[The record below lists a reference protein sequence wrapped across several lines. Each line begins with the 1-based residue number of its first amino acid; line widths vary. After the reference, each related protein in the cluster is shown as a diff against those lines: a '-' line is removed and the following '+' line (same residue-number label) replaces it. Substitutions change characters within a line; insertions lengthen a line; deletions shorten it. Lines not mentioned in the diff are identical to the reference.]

1 MSTLT
6 FYVPVL
12 LAVAGGVLYHLAA
25 KTVPKGIDPALVLIG
40 AYTTA
45 LCASA
50 IAYIVLRAGGS
61 GAANAVRPWHA
72 SVIGIG
78 LGAALIE
85 MGFVLT
91 YRAGWPI
98 SVTSVIVNGT
108 VAVLLVPLGAGLF
121 GERFSVL
128 RAIGIVLCLVGV
140 TLLRH

>member
-1 MSTLT
+1 MSKLPY
-6 FYVPVL
+6 FVPLL
-12 LAVAGGVLYHLAA
+12 LAVGGGVLYHLAA
-25 KTVPKGIDPALVLIG
+25 KSVPKGIDPALVLIG

-45 LCASA
+45 LCAS
-50 IAYIVLRAGGS
+50 ILAYFALGSGGS
-61 GAANAVRPWHA
+61 HVASAVKPWHA

-91 YRAGWPI
+91 YRSGWPVSI
-98 SVTSVIVNGT
+98 ASVIVNGT

-121 GERFSVL
+121 GEQFSWV
-128 RAIGIVLCLVGV
+128 RGVGIVLCLLGV